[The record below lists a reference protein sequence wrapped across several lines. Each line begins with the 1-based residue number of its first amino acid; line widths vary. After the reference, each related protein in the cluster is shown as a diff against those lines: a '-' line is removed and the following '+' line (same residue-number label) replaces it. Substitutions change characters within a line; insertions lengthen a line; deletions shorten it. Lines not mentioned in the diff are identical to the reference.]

1 MTDFTQLADLI
12 SHRLGGRVIEAN
24 DEFFAPKENLLKE
37 SKPAFIEGKYTA
49 RGKWMDGWET
59 RRRRTP
65 GHDWCIVRLGLSGI
79 IRGVLVDTSFF
90 KGNYP
95 EHFSLE
101 ACDLGGRPPYKNEK
115 KLLKAAGT
123 KWVAL
128 LPQTPLK
135 GDSRNLFPLTHE
147 SQVTHVRLNIFPDG
161 GVARLRL
168 YGHVVPD
175 AEAVSQ
181 REIDLVA
188 VGNGGSVVASSD
200 QFFGEP
206 RNLLMPGRAKD
217 MGDGWETRR
226 RRGPGHDWVIVKLG
240 IPGAIRCVEVDTSHF
255 KGNFPESCSMET
267 CCTGDSAI
275 DAAAVAAQVWKELL
289 PKSKL
294 KADHRHVFKP
304 LQNTGPATHLR
315 FNIYPDGGVA
325 RLRVF
330 GTPEPATVGSGDIE
344 RLNQLSKESARKA
357 LADCC
362 GAKRWVTQMAEQMP
376 YSSPAQLL
384 EIAGKVWA
392 GLSHEDWVEA
402 FRHHP
407 RIGEK
412 QAEAKQSSKARQWSG
427 REQSTARKAS
437 PETLAALA
445 AANQEYLTKFGHI
458 FLICATGKTSEEI
471 LKDLRQRLSN
481 DPATEL
487 HVAATEQIKITR
499 LRLEKLLTS

>member
-1 MTDFTQLADLI
+1 MSDFTQLVDLA
-12 SHRLGGRVIEAN
+12 SERLGGCVLEAN

-37 SKPAFIEGKYTA
+37 SKPVFMEGRYTA

-65 GHDWCIVRLGLSGI
+65 GHDWCVVRLGLPGI

-101 ACDLGGRPPYKNEK
+101 VCGLRGRPPYKDEK
-115 KLLKAAGT
+115 KLLQAAQT
-123 KWVAL
+123 KWVAV
-128 LPQTPLK
+128 LPPTPLK
-135 GDSRNLFPLTHE
+135 GDSQNLFR
-147 SQVTHVRLNIFPDG
+147 VDYGARITHVRLRIYPDG

-168 YGHVVPD
+168 YGEVAP
-175 AEAVSQ
+175 EAKALSS
-181 REIDLVA
+181 RETDLVA

-200 QFFGEP
+200 QFFGQP
-206 RNLLMPGRAKD
+206 RNLLMPGRAKNI
-217 MGDGWETRR
+217 GDGWETQR

-240 IPGAIRCVEVDTSHF
+240 IPGAIRRVEVDTSRF
-255 KGNFPESCSMET
+255 KGNFPESCSLET
-267 CCTGDSAI
+267 CHIGDSAM
-275 DAAAVAAQVWKELL
+275 DAAAVVAQEWKELL

-294 KADHRHVFKP
+294 RADHRHIFKAP
-304 LQNTGPATHLR
+304 PNAGSTTHLR

-330 GTPEPATVGSGDIE
+330 GKPELATVGPGDIE
-344 RLNQLSKESARKA
+344 RLNQLSKENVRKA

-362 GAKRWVTQMAEQMP
+362 GSKRWVTQMVERMP
-376 YSSPAQLL
+376 YSNPVQLL
-384 EIAGKVWA
+384 EAAGKVWA
-392 GLSHEDWVEA
+392 GLSHGDWLEA
-402 FRHHP
+402 FQRHP
-407 RIGEK
+407 KIGEK
-412 QAEAKQSSKARQWSG
+412 QAQAKQSAKARQWSG
-427 REQSTARKAS
+427 REQSTAQKAS

-445 AANQEYLTKFGHI
+445 AANQEYLAKFGHI

-471 LKDLRQRLSN
+471 LKDLQQRLSN

-487 HVAATEQIKITR
+487 HVAAEEQAKITR
-499 LRLEKLLTS
+499 LRLEKLLAS